1 MGDTSS
7 PTTTEN
13 PEETRSSSPTL
24 LLASLHHMV
33 SPMPRGAKGIQDL
46 FEERGCAQ
54 PKVWPVSEGNNLS
67 FFVLA
72 DGPSANSLVHEKF
85 YNGFQIM
92 PVVERDR
99 YWQTSLAHAQQEVSR
114 LQCENH
120 QLRQRSGMQERG
132 AAFHCQHVHGQLS
145 KLAHD
150 TYALGADY
158 EKSRQHHAQ
167 EMKTASAVF
176 KKTQGELAEAQR
188 LLGCEKKK
196 LVAANSEL
204 ADAKKIIASQE
215 QQLTVFRRDN
225 ADTKKRVHK
234 ANSAQ
239 KKIERALR
247 AADAEND
254 RLLGRVSQ
262 LVDSL
267 SQSERRNADAFAL
280 KEELLHERLREQT
293 ELVVM
298 CGEDCVLQQDRCLAQ
313 NKEIASLRAER
324 QDLSTNNE
332 KLATRLKVWEQ
343 RVSPKGRPA
352 SPAEPEAP
360 AAFVTPELPRPPVSP
375 KKKGKKR
382 KKKGKK
388 KKKKQ
393 QRRGDIEPIHLSD
406 DEAGEFDPMF
416 ELECMRS
423 KAESYEELRAMRERE
438 REHFD
443 IVLDLLRGLGMPKA
457 VVDNLA
463 SDAAVATSV
472 RQKVAKLDVAKQLR
486 KVLGRMTPEMLAE
499 LEIDAKHASV
509 INTPKIIDL
518 FWSKHTTLVADNE
531 RLARALKQHATMTTY
546 PTVALSVGCCLFPK
560 EKPVPRITDFDAH
573 VVSEK
578 APLLKSLTQTQI
590 NQIVQETLCE
600 ELIDDDG
607 ASSMFVDRILTSH
620 QGLGIVQLV
629 GTVRN
634 VLKQIAND
642 EANGKFAGL
651 RWTWASLRLAMQ
663 VRLRIDTNIIGRR
676 ILHCAVWSD
685 ACPEGYSRYMTGD
698 MIMAI
703 RASMA
708 RQFFEHIQPHV
719 LLDVF
724 GAHDQLVDFTTDY
737 QEAIRGFDC
746 WGEAGPAFGPIID
759 PTMIRFIV
767 ADMGRDKVQAL
778 MENILDDT
786 TPASDDDHSRE
797 VSERQRACNLALKAA
812 ESDTERI
819 AWCGIFI
826 RRIGDTLRRI
836 AKFTAERQVA
846 KTDFVITVN
855 RRKKTT
861 EMKEVGSSRRAAER
875 RLERDLR
882 DMGHSRASDIVA
894 SAKAMVDKP
903 LEFLSRPY
911 VLDRDFILV
920 STTLYL
926 LEQVACSERGPVKAV
941 ISKLCGVEVEKKNI
955 VDKYVTWIQ
964 KNALAAVKQKHPLRT
979 FKAKVPH
986 FQSLVNDT
994 CEMEKAMVA
1003 LTRNMRDGKAQDQLR
1018 LAITKLQNN
1027 ELFVEG
1033 EMPEVAAAVD
1043 FHPLVKHRLEMET
1056 AIVTLRRDLRNAR
1069 AGRQLGAAITALEK
1083 NEMYVEEE
1091 MPEVER
1097 AKRLLKAIGVVVR
1110 KAQDKKARAV
1120 FDRCEQDM
1128 REEAAVKLQARARGI
1143 SARKQIQS
1151 IADASSS

>member
-1 MGDTSS
+1 
-7 PTTTEN
+7 
-13 PEETRSSSPTL
+13 
-24 LLASLHHMV
+24 MV
-33 SPMPRGAKGIQDL
+33 SPKLQGAKGIQDL

-54 PKVWPVSEGNNLS
+54 PKVWPVSEGNEFS

-99 YWQTSLAHAQQEVSR
+99 YWQTSLAHAQREVSR

-120 QLRQRSGMQERG
+120 QLRQQFGMQERG

-150 TYALGADY
+150 THALGADY

-167 EMKTASAVF
+167 EMKTASAAL

-196 LVAANSEL
+196 LVAVNSEL
-204 ADAKKIIASQE
+204 ADAKKIIARQE

-239 KKIERALR
+239 KKIERALH

-280 KEELLHERLREQT
+280 KEESLRERLREQT

-324 QDLSTNNE
+324 HDLSTNNE
-332 KLATRLKVWEQ
+332 KLAKRLKVWEQ
-343 RVSPKGRPA
+343 RVSPKGRSA

-360 AAFVTPELPRPPVSP
+360 AAFVVSELPSSPVK

-382 KKKGKK
+382 KKKNKK

-393 QRRGDIEPIHLSD
+393 QQRHGDIIEPIHLSD
-406 DEAGEFDPMF
+406 DDSGEFDPMF

-443 IVLDLLRGLGMPKA
+443 IVLNLLRGLGMPKA

-499 LEIDAKHASV
+499 LEIDVKHASV
-509 INTPKIIDL
+509 VNTPKIIDL

-531 RLARALKQHATMTTY
+531 RLARALKQHGNITTY

-573 VVSEK
+573 VASEK

-600 ELIDDDG
+600 ELLDDDG

-663 VRLRIDTNIIGRR
+663 VRLRIDTNIVARR

-703 RASMA
+703 RASMS
-708 RQFFEHIQPHV
+708 RQFFEHVRPHD

-737 QEAIRGFDC
+737 QDAIRGFDC

-786 TPASDDDHSRE
+786 TPASSDDHRRE

-826 RRIGDTLRRI
+826 HHIKDTLQRI

-861 EMKEVGSSRRAAER
+861 EMKEVGSSRRTAER
-875 RLERDLR
+875 QLERELR
-882 DMGHSRASDIVA
+882 DMGHSRASEMVVLPAPDGPTRAIVLPASASKSVA
-894 SAKAMVDKP
+894 S
-903 LEFLSRPY
+903 S
-911 VLDRDFILV
+911 
-920 STTLYL
+920 
-926 LEQVACSERGPVKAV
+926 
-941 ISKLCGVEVEKKNI
+941 
-955 VDKYVTWIQ
+955 
-964 KNALAAVKQKHPLRT
+964 
-979 FKAKVPH
+979 
-986 FQSLVNDT
+986 
-994 CEMEKAMVA
+994 
-1003 LTRNMRDGKAQDQLR
+1003 
-1018 LAITKLQNN
+1018 
-1027 ELFVEG
+1027 
-1033 EMPEVAAAVD
+1033 
-1043 FHPLVKHRLEMET
+1043 
-1056 AIVTLRRDLRNAR
+1056 
-1069 AGRQLGAAITALEK
+1069 AGRLPVS
-1083 NEMYVEEE
+1083 Y
-1091 MPEVER
+1091 
-1097 AKRLLKAIGVVVR
+1097 LKSTSSSTIGTPPPSRAIGTPGPSVTGTGSCST
-1110 KAQDKKARAV
+1110 A
-1120 FDRCEQDM
+1120 
-1128 REEAAVKLQARARGI
+1128 
-1143 SARKQIQS
+1143 
-1151 IADASSS
+1151 